1 MANKFPLVF
10 DSANSGRIKELPSGD
25 NLNLSGSSI
34 VDVVNI
40 TSSGTLSVPTLNVQN
55 INIAGSGGS
64 IAAVALSNDFN
75 DLDNKPVLFSGSYND
90 LTDVPVGV
98 DWDTVYNVPPIPTK
112 LSQLENDTNFANQE
126 SLNIYAEQ
134 IIGFAPVAISNSY
147 KDLADANDL
156 LTKSQL
162 VGNQVNVEVTNTGD
176 LVGSVYADDSSLLVD
191 HLLGKLYG
199 EVNATSVIG
208 TEQDFII
215 TTAGTNLTESIT
227 ITPGAPQ
234 GSVTITADQVTI
246 NGSLSTGV
254 IRGAFIG
261 DFFADDSTQI
271 VSSADG
277 TVTGDVVGNLRGNIQ
292 KNVGENLVI
301 EADDFIALTTGDVL
315 FQNAVNFNLAA
326 SQGISIAATDNL
338 TLESSSGEVKIGAG
352 SSLTFGL
359 NTSVDF
365 ANATVTNLPPVPEV
379 DTLQSVTARGATT
392 SINIEVPQ
400 ITVTQNGLDVTG
412 NIDVFGNFE
421 FKQPGFNIGTSQ
433 TPVNTDFANLLNLG
447 GTGQVL
453 GDVTGDVT
461 GDVQGTVTGDLR
473 DSTNQIIINHT
484 SREINAANITATSF
498 TGDGSGLT
506 NVTSTA
512 TLEYD
517 RLWFY
522 YGGTPPG
529 DLIPVANSEK
539 VGKNFGLWTGVNST
553 NVGTTGF
560 APSTTE
566 FNPNLV
572 GVGISNGEFTIPK
585 GVYNI
590 SCDVQFQIDNTTGS
604 DQWYPIYLQGT
615 TGSGPVYT
623 SGNIKTMLFV
633 PSSNSQTTHTV
644 NLSGIFVFENSSN
657 VNNRFWIRM
666 TDGTSPVIDLFYP
679 VTGMMN
685 ITRML

>member
-55 INIAGSGGS
+55 INISGSGGS
-64 IAAVALSNDFN
+64 IAAVAFSNDFN

-98 DWDTVYNVPPIPTK
+98 DWETVYNVPPIPTK

-126 SLNIYAEQ
+126 SLNIYADQ

-156 LTKSQL
+156 ITKSQL
-162 VGNQVNVEVTNTGD
+162 VGNQINVEVTNTGD

-191 HLLGKLYG
+191 HLQGKLYG

-208 TEQDFII
+208 TEEDFII
-215 TTAGTNLTESIT
+215 TTAGTNLNESIT
-227 ITPGAPQ
+227 ITPGSPQ
-234 GSVTITADQVTI
+234 GSITITADQVTI

-271 VSSADG
+271 VSAADG
-277 TVTGDVVGNLRGNIQ
+277 TVIGDLVGNLKGNIQ
-292 KNVGENLVI
+292 KNIGENLVI

-315 FQNAVNFNLAA
+315 FQNAVNFNVAA

-338 TLESSSGEVKIGAG
+338 TLESSSGEVRIGAG
-352 SSLTFGL
+352 SALTFGL

-392 SINIEVPQ
+392 TIAIEVPQ
-400 ITVTQNGLDVTG
+400 ITVNNNGLDVTG
-412 NIDVFGNFE
+412 NVDVLGNFE
-421 FKQPGFNIGTSQ
+421 FKQQGFNIGTLQ
-433 TPVNTDFANLLNLG
+433 VPVNTIFASQLNLG
-447 GTGQVL
+447 GSGQVL
-453 GDVTGDVT
+453 GDVTGN
-461 GDVQGTVTGDLR
+461 VTGDLK
-473 DSTNQIIINHT
+473 DSSNQIIINHT

-522 YGGTPPG
+522 YGGTAPG
-529 DLIPVANSEK
+529 DLIPISNSEK
-539 VGKNFGLWTGVNST
+539 VGKNFGTWLGVNST
-553 NVGTTGF
+553 NVGSTSF

-572 GVGISNGEFTIPK
+572 GVNINSGEFTIPK

-590 SCDVQFQIDNTTGS
+590 SCDVQFRIDNTTGS
-604 DQWYPIYLQGT
+604 DQWYPIYLQGL
-615 TGSGPVYT
+615 TGSSPVYT
-623 SGNIKTMLFV
+623 AGNIKTMLFV
-633 PSSNSQTTHTV
+633 PSSNSQNTHTV
-644 NLSGIFVFENSSN
+644 NLSGIFVFENSSST
-657 VNNRFWIRM
+657 NNKFWIRM
-666 TDGTSPVIDLFYP
+666 TDGTDPVIDLFYP
-679 VTGMMN
+679 VTAMMN